1 MSIQLAK
8 GGLALDSK
16 NKWNGKHQDR
26 LNSIEQSAPNAR
38 LAKLLPY
45 LTGGSALDFACGLG
59 ANSFFL
65 AEQGYE
71 VQALDISDVAI
82 EYIREEAK
90 KQELP
95 IKASVGD
102 LTDWSNLN
110 LKESSFD
117 LVVITYYLDR
127 LTFPFIKSIIKED
140 GYLFMETFYMS
151 PRNETQ
157 GVSDQYKLRSS
168 ELLSVFGDWQVHYY
182 EENVQ
187 EGRQT
192 VLVRNRSTK
201 TN

>member
-1 MSIQLAK
+1 MDPKS
-8 GGLALDSK
+8 
-16 NKWNGKHQDR
+16 KWNGKHKDR
-26 LNSIEQSAPNAR
+26 LNSLEQSAPNAR
-38 LAKLLPY
+38 LQKLLPY

-59 ANSFFL
+59 ANSLFL
-65 AEQGYE
+65 AKIGYE
-71 VQALDISDVAI
+71 VQALDISSVAI
-82 EYIREEAK
+82 QHIKDEAE

-95 IKASVGD
+95 VHACVGD

-127 LTFPFIKSIIKED
+127 LTYPLVKPIIKED
-140 GYLFMETFYMS
+140 GYLFMETFYLS

-157 GVSDQYKLRSS
+157 GVSDKYKLRSS

-192 VLVRNRSTK
+192 IFVRNRSTK
-201 TN
+201 IN